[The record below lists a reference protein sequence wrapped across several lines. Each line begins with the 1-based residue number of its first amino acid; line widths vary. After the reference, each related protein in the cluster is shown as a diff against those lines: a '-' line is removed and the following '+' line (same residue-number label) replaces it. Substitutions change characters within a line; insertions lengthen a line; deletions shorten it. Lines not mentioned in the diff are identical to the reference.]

1 MLKFKKIITKK
12 TILFI
17 AIILVM
23 GVIFLIYQKQ
33 RDDKIDDIS
42 AGVDKDISS
51 PSKTSTESDLKD
63 LDTSIFIN
71 PKFMYLKDNKY
82 KDDQVKEIEAGKPNP
97 FDGPDVPGD

>member
-1 MLKFKKIITKK
+1 MFKLKKIITKK

-23 GVIFLIYQKQ
+23 GVMFLIYQKQ

-42 AGVDKDISS
+42 VGIDKDISS
-51 PSKTSTESDLKD
+51 PSKTSAESDSQD
-63 LDTSIFIN
+63 LDTSIFID

-82 KDDQVKEIEAGKPNP
+82 KDDQVEEIEAGKPNP
-97 FDGPDVPGD
+97 FEGPDVPED